1 MRPVRSA
8 DNQVVAPVHWVLPL
22 VTLYWGMSQLVNREL
37 PSVRERLEQLEE
49 VTLASYAAHS
59 AHSKGRA
66 RPEEPSPVR
75 TEYQRDRD
83 RIVHTN
89 AFRRLRGKT
98 QVFIAPSGDHYA
110 TRLSHV
116 IEVAQVAR
124 VIARALRLNEDLAEA
139 VALAHDL
146 GHAPFGHAGQEALD
160 HLLGGGYRHDEQSL
174 RVVEYLEKDGLG
186 LNLEGLDRFREKLFA
201 SLNGII
207 HRSPSI
213 RPVCRSTSGYQGARG
228 GSSSAGIRHAAA
240 GPAPRGRRAAG

>member
-124 VIARALRLNEDLAEA
+124 VIARAL
-139 VALAHDL
+139 
-146 GHAPFGHAGQEALD
+146 
-160 HLLGGGYRHDEQSL
+160 
-174 RVVEYLEKDGLG
+174 
-186 LNLEGLDRFREKLFA
+186 
-201 SLNGII
+201 
-207 HRSPSI
+207 
-213 RPVCRSTSGYQGARG
+213 
-228 GSSSAGIRHAAA
+228 
-240 GPAPRGRRAAG
+240 